1 VSISKYQPTFES
13 SDEISILELIQL
25 LFRYIWLII
34 ALTLIGGVIAF
45 SVSTFILQPTYI
57 ASSTVYIRPRV
68 TNGQI
73 STGELAANARLANTY
88 AEIARSNAVLRNVN
102 ISGFT
107 TSQLRGSISIFAV
120 RDTEIMR
127 FSSTTNSPTASAAI
141 ANQVVNAFISE
152 VYSIIEIENLYVIDQ
167 AEPNYNK
174 VGPNVLL
181 NTFIG
186 LVLGGMIS
194 IGIIF
199 LITMLDRTVSGR
211 EQVEALLEVPVLG
224 EIRYVE

>member
-1 VSISKYQPTFES
+1 MSVSKNQSTFET
-13 SDEISILELIQL
+13 SDEISILELFQL

-34 ALTLIGGVIAF
+34 VLTLVGGVIAF
-45 SVSTFILQPTYI
+45 SVSTFILEPTYV

-68 TNGQI
+68 NDGQI

-88 AEIARSNAVLRNVN
+88 AEIARSNAVLRNITV
-102 ISGFT
+102 SGFNVT
-107 TSQLRGSISIFAV
+107 QLRNSISISAV

-127 FSSTTNSPTASAAI
+127 FSSTTTSPTSSATI
-141 ANQVVNAFISE
+141 VNQVVNAFISE
-152 VYSIIEIENLYVIDQ
+152 VYEIIEIENLYVIDQ

-181 NTFIG
+181 NTLIG
-186 LVLGGMIS
+186 LVLGGMVS

-199 LITMLDRTVSGR
+199 LITMIDNTLSSR

-224 EIRYVE
+224 EIRYVD

>member
-1 VSISKYQPTFES
+1 MSISNNQSTFETN
-13 SDEISILELIQL
+13 DEISILELVRL
-25 LFRYIWLII
+25 LLRYIWLII
-34 ALTLIGGVIAF
+34 ILTLLGGVITF
-45 SVSTFILQPTYI
+45 GVSTFILEPTYV

-88 AEIARSNAVLRNVN
+88 AEIARSNAVLRNVSV
-102 ISGFT
+102 SGYNT
-107 TSQLRGSISIFAV
+107 ARLRGSISITAV

-127 FSSTTNSPTASAAI
+127 FSSTTNSPTDSAAI

-152 VYSIIEIENLYVIDQ
+152 VYEIIEIENLYVIDQ

-181 NTFIG
+181 NTLIG

-199 LITMLDRTVSGR
+199 LITMLDHTLSSR

-224 EIRYVE
+224 EIRYVD

>member
-1 VSISKYQPTFES
+1 MSVSKIQPSFES
-13 SDEISILELIQL
+13 SDEISILELVQL

-34 ALTLIGGVIAF
+34 VLTLLGGVIAF
-45 SVSTFILQPTYI
+45 GVSSFILEPTYV

-68 TNGQI
+68 NDGQI

-88 AEIARSNAVLRNVN
+88 AEIARSNAVLRNVRV
-102 ISGFT
+102 SGFDT
-107 TSQLRGSISIFAV
+107 VQIRNSISIAAV

-127 FSSTTNSPTASAAI
+127 FSSTTTSPTASAVI
-141 ANQVVNAFISE
+141 VNQVVKQFIAE
-152 VYSIIEIENLYVIDQ
+152 VYEIIEIENLYVIDQ
-167 AEPNYNK
+167 AEPNYDK
-174 VGPNVLL
+174 VGPNVTL
-181 NTFIG
+181 NTLIG

-199 LITMLDRTVSGR
+199 LITMLDHTLSSR

-224 EIRYVE
+224 EIRYVD

>member
-1 VSISKYQPTFES
+1 MSVSKIQPSFES
-13 SDEISILELIQL
+13 SDEISILELVQL

-34 ALTLIGGVIAF
+34 VLTLLGGVIAF
-45 SVSTFILQPTYI
+45 GVSSFILEPTYV

-68 TNGQI
+68 NDGQI

-88 AEIARSNAVLRNVN
+88 AEIARSNAVLRNVRV
-102 ISGFT
+102 SGFDT
-107 TSQLRGSISIFAV
+107 IQIRNSISIAAV

-127 FSSTTNSPTASAAI
+127 FSSTTTSPIAAASI
-141 ANQVVNAFISE
+141 VNQVVTQFIAE
-152 VYSIIEIENLYVIDQ
+152 VYEIIEIENLYIIDR
-167 AEPNYNK
+167 AEPNYEK
-174 VGPNVLL
+174 VGPNVTL
-181 NTFIG
+181 NTLIG

-199 LITMLDRTVSGR
+199 LITMLDHTLSGR

-224 EIRYVE
+224 EIRYVD